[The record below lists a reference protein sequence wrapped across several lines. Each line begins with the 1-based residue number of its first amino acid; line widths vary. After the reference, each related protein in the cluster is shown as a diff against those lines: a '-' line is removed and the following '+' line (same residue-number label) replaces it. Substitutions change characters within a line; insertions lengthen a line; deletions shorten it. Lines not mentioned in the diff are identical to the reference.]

1 MKTTKVALALTA
13 VVLLVTASAC
23 TMGTQQSPS
32 AAIDRGFQTAYTAD
46 REQIKAAVAE
56 FIARPSDPSYH
67 HTFGDVPV
75 VNDDAVEVSGGQVI
89 AGKDYYVIAMC
100 PLLVTSSPR
109 GILKSVPDTAHP
121 DNCVQQGA
129 NAETGMASCQ
139 ASCTGSYIW
148 LTTEDGDIAS
158 VCIGDDCNAENRDGF
173 QVAYP

>member
-1 MKTTKVALALTA
+1 MKTTRVALTFTA
-13 VVLLVTASAC
+13 VVLLVTAAAC

-121 DNCVQQGA
+121 DNCVKQGA
-129 NAETGMASCQ
+129 NTEPGMASCQ
-139 ASCTGSYIW
+139 GGGSYIW

-158 VCIGDDCNAENRDGF
+158 VCIGDDCYTENRDGF
-173 QVAYP
+173 QGAYP